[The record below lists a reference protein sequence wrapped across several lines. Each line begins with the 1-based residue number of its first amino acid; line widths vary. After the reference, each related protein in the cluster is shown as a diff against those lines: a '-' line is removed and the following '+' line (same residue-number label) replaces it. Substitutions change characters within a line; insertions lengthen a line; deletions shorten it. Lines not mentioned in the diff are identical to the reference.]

1 MQFDEG
7 VRHLM
12 GLQGQVER
20 VIRFALTKG
29 SGSSAGPESPRCF
42 PGGKLCWKRRQAS
55 SLSNSLEL
63 EVLTIPIGPAVRKFY
78 SIAGR
83 FLCVEALDDWSARV
97 ADHIFGEFHLGL
109 PSAKQP
115 AQVDQVIKIRSTE
128 QLPVVPSGLSSF
140 EVEGGRCYTNQQTYY
155 LDVDGSMIVVGAQES
170 DGSLSAPTVEVWLG
184 NDPRARENQ
193 AVSRVTIYAMDAAM
207 RRCGLYQLHGA
218 GVVDPES
225 GGSALIVGAS
235 GSGKSTLTLQ
245 LAVSGWLYLTDDT
258 LLISEKNGIVEARG
272 LKKKFGAAE
281 TSLRSYN
288 LPRLEESLGN
298 FDALEPGKRRF
309 RPNVLFPDQ
318 LASVCVPTAIF
329 FPRVKRDM
337 EDTRSLIRRISQM
350 DAMTR
355 LVRTSPWATYDSS
368 VSRDYLGVLA
378 LLSRQAKSYELQ
390 AGFDIYNQPDV
401 TATLLTQYVS
411 GAG

>member
-1 MQFDEG
+1 M
-7 VRHLM
+7 
-12 GLQGQVER
+12 
-20 VIRFALTKG
+20 
-29 SGSSAGPESPRCF
+29 
-42 PGGKLCWKRRQAS
+42 RR
-55 SLSNSLEL
+55 
-63 EVLTIPIGPAVRKFY
+63 FY

-83 FLCVEALDDWSARV
+83 FLCLEAYDDWSARV
-97 ADHIFGEFHLGL
+97 AEHIFGEFHLGL
-109 PSAKQP
+109 PSP
-115 AQVDQVIKIRSTE
+115 AQPEQVDHAIKFRSTGH
-128 QLPVVPSGLSSF
+128 LPVVPPGLSPF
-140 EVEGGRCYTNQQTYY
+140 EIEGGHCYTDHQTYY
-155 LDVDGSMIVVGAQES
+155 LDVDGSMIVIGAPES
-170 DGSLSAPTVEVWLG
+170 DASLAVPTVEVWLG
-184 NDPRARENQ
+184 NDPRAREDQ

-225 GGSALIVGAS
+225 GGSALIIGAS

-245 LAVSGWLYLTDDT
+245 LALSGWLYLTDDT
-258 LLISEKNGIVEARG
+258 LLISEKNGTVEARG

-288 LPRLEESLGN
+288 LPRLEEALGN
-298 FDALEPGKRRF
+298 FDTLQPWKRRF

-318 LASVCVPTAIF
+318 LASKCVPTAIF
-329 FPRVKRDM
+329 FSRVKRDT
-337 EDTRSLIRRISQM
+337 EDTRSHIRRISQM

-355 LVRTSPWATYDSS
+355 LVRTSPWATYDSL

-401 TATLLTQYVS
+401 TATLLTKYVS
-411 GAG
+411 GAV

>member
-1 MQFDEG
+1 
-7 VRHLM
+7 M
-12 GLQGQVER
+12 G
-20 VIRFALTKG
+20 
-29 SGSSAGPESPRCF
+29 
-42 PGGKLCWKRRQAS
+42 PGA
-55 SLSNSLEL
+55 
-63 EVLTIPIGPAVRKFY
+63 RKFY

-83 FLCVEALDDWSARV
+83 FLCVDAFDDWSARV
-97 ADHIFGEFHLGL
+97 ADHIFSEFHLGL
-109 PSAKQP
+109 PSSSQP
-115 AQVDQVIKIRSTE
+115 SQVDQVIKIRSTE
-128 QLPVVPSGLSSF
+128 HLPVVPSALNSF
-140 EVEGGRCYTNQQTYY
+140 EIEGGYCYTNQQTYY
-155 LDVDGSMIVVGAQES
+155 LDVDGSMIVVRGRES
-170 DGSLSAPTVEVWLG
+170 DASLTTPTVEVWLG
-184 NDPRARENQ
+184 NDSRARENQ
-193 AVSRVTIYAMDAAM
+193 AVSRVMIYAMDAAM

-225 GGSALIVGAS
+225 GRSALIIGAS

-258 LLISEKNGIVEARG
+258 LLISEKNGTVEARG
-272 LKKKFGAAE
+272 LRKKFAAAE

-298 FDALEPGKRRF
+298 FDALEPWKRRF

-318 LASVCVPTAIF
+318 LASKCVPTAIF
-329 FPRVKRDM
+329 FSRVKRDT
-337 EDTRSLIRRISQM
+337 EDIRSHIRRISQM

-390 AGFDIYNQPDV
+390 AGFDIYNQPEV

-411 GAG
+411 GAVLS

>member
-1 MQFDEG
+1 M
-7 VRHLM
+7 
-12 GLQGQVER
+12 
-20 VIRFALTKG
+20 
-29 SGSSAGPESPRCF
+29 
-42 PGGKLCWKRRQAS
+42 
-55 SLSNSLEL
+55 
-63 EVLTIPIGPAVRKFY
+63 GPAVRKFY

-83 FLCVEALDDWSARV
+83 FLCVEAFDDWSARV
-97 ADHIFGEFHLGL
+97 AEHIFGEFHLGL
-109 PSAKQP
+109 PSSKQP
-115 AQVDQVIKIRSTE
+115 AQVDQAIKIRSTGH
-128 QLPVVPSGLSSF
+128 LPVVPSGLSSF
-140 EVEGGRCYTNQQTYY
+140 EIEGGHCYTDQQTYY
-155 LDVDGSMIVVGAQES
+155 LDVEGSMIVVGER
-170 DGSLSAPTVEVWLG
+170 DPSLSAPTVEVWLG
-184 NDPRARENQ
+184 DDPRARENQ

-225 GGSALIVGAS
+225 GGSALIIGAS

-258 LLISEKNGIVEARG
+258 LLISEENGTVEARG

-298 FDALEPGKRRF
+298 FDALEPWKRRF

-318 LASVCVPTAIF
+318 LASKCVPTAIF
-329 FPRVKRDM
+329 FSRVKRDM
-337 EDTRSLIRRISQM
+337 QDTRSHLRRISQM

-355 LVRTSPWATYDSS
+355 LVKTSPWATYDST

-401 TATLLTQYVS
+401 TATLLTKYVS
-411 GAG
+411 GAI

>member
-1 MQFDEG
+1 M
-7 VRHLM
+7 
-12 GLQGQVER
+12 
-20 VIRFALTKG
+20 
-29 SGSSAGPESPRCF
+29 
-42 PGGKLCWKRRQAS
+42 RR
-55 SLSNSLEL
+55 
-63 EVLTIPIGPAVRKFY
+63 FY

-83 FLCVEALDDWSARV
+83 FLCLEAYDDWSARV
-97 ADHIFGEFHLGL
+97 AEHIFGEFHLGL
-109 PSAKQP
+109 PSPEQP
-115 AQVDQVIKIRSTE
+115 EQVDHAIKFRSTGH
-128 QLPVVPSGLSSF
+128 LPVVPSGLSPF
-140 EVEGGRCYTNQQTYY
+140 EIEGGHCYTDHQTYY
-155 LDVDGSMIVVGAQES
+155 LDVDGSMIVIGARES
-170 DGSLSAPTVEVWLG
+170 DASLSVPTVEVWLG
-184 NDPRARENQ
+184 NDPRAREDQ

-225 GGSALIVGAS
+225 GGSALIIGAS

-245 LAVSGWLYLTDDT
+245 LALSGWLYLTDDT
-258 LLISEKNGIVEARG
+258 LLICEKNGTVEARG

-288 LPRLEESLGN
+288 LPRLEEALGN
-298 FDALEPGKRRF
+298 FDTLQPWKRRF

-318 LASVCVPTAIF
+318 LASKCVPTAIF
-329 FPRVKRDM
+329 FSRVKRDT
-337 EDTRSLIRRISQM
+337 EDTRSHIRRISQM

-401 TATLLTQYVS
+401 TATLLTKYVS
-411 GAG
+411 GAV